1 MLHLLQY
8 ILGIIF
14 SCFGAILL
22 LRAWLHYWALSPR
35 HPLCEFVRRIT
46 DWLVVPISRV
56 VPTRGGVHWSAL
68 LSALA
73 VAVVAVLVHRTIGH
87 LPATPIGLII
97 APFAMMAR
105 WALEMIS
112 WGAIIWAVLS
122 WVNRES
128 PMTYT
133 LAVLLDPF
141 MRPIRRVLPTFRGID
156 FSPLVLM
163 YRYASKLNFSGNSE
177 YPLRTSVPSSVME
190 DINSNTKGS
199 TITATS
205 KSRKMLENI
214 LYPLSLF
221 RLCILFPPI

>member
-35 HPLCEFVRRIT
+35 HPLCEFVRRTT

-141 MRPIRRVLPTFRGID
+141 LRPIRRVLPTFRGID
-156 FSPLVLM
+156 FSPLVLI
-163 YRYASKLNFSGNSE
+163 LITNLLLIVIVPFSRGF
-177 YPLRTSVPSSVME
+177 
-190 DINSNTKGS
+190 I
-199 TITATS
+199 
-205 KSRKMLENI
+205 I
-214 LYPLSLF
+214 L
-221 RLCILFPPI
+221 

>member
-46 DWLVVPISRV
+46 
-56 VPTRGGVHWSAL
+56 VHWSAL

-156 FSPLVLM
+156 FSPLVLI
-163 YRYASKLNFSGNSE
+163 LITNLLLIVIVPFSRGF
-177 YPLRTSVPSSVME
+177 
-190 DINSNTKGS
+190 I
-199 TITATS
+199 
-205 KSRKMLENI
+205 I
-214 LYPLSLF
+214 L
-221 RLCILFPPI
+221 

>member
-56 VPTRGGVHWSAL
+56 VPEGRRTLVGAAFRPGRRSCGRLGAPHDRASAGDPDWPHHC
-68 LSALA
+68 S
-73 VAVVAVLVHRTIGH
+73 
-87 LPATPIGLII
+87 
-97 APFAMMAR
+97 FAMMAR

-156 FSPLVLM
+156 FSPLVLI
-163 YRYASKLNFSGNSE
+163 LITNLLLIVIVPFSRGF
-177 YPLRTSVPSSVME
+177 
-190 DINSNTKGS
+190 I
-199 TITATS
+199 
-205 KSRKMLENI
+205 I
-214 LYPLSLF
+214 L
-221 RLCILFPPI
+221 

>member
-156 FSPLVLM
+156 F
-163 YRYASKLNFSGNSE
+163 R
-177 YPLRTSVPSSVME
+177 RW
-190 DINSNTKGS
+190 
-199 TITATS
+199 
-205 KSRKMLENI
+205 
-214 LYPLSLF
+214 
-221 RLCILFPPI
+221 C

>member
-1 MLHLLQY
+1 MSADIFEAAHAPSSAIHSWDHLQLLWGHPAFAGLAAL
-8 ILGIIF
+8 LGAF
-14 SCFGAILL
+14 APAS
-22 LRAWLHYWALSPR
+22 
-35 HPLCEFVRRIT
+35 
-46 DWLVVPISRV
+46 LVC
-56 VPTRGGVHWSAL
+56 GVHWSAL

-156 FSPLVLM
+156 FSPLVLI
-163 YRYASKLNFSGNSE
+163 LITNLLLIVIVPFSRGF
-177 YPLRTSVPSSVME
+177 
-190 DINSNTKGS
+190 I
-199 TITATS
+199 
-205 KSRKMLENI
+205 I
-214 LYPLSLF
+214 L
-221 RLCILFPPI
+221 

>member
-156 FSPLVLM
+156 FSRLFPKPLIKIELSSLRCEFVVLS
-163 YRYASKLNFSGNSE
+163 ACAGHFSAGS
-177 YPLRTSVPSSVME
+177 YSPPLRGF
-190 DINSNTKGS
+190 NG
-199 TITATS
+199 
-205 KSRKMLENI
+205 
-214 LYPLSLF
+214 
-221 RLCILFPPI
+221 